1 MLSAGDGTVEI
12 AGAVNTDST
21 AVGGVVKIAGS
32 LIDVQGTADISAS
45 GENGGGVIEIGGG
58 YQGASMGE
66 GLSNSIDTRVAAG
79 ATISADAG
87 SEGDGGRVVVWSEE
101 RTSYEGSISAT
112 GGAQGGDGGLAEV
125 SGKQQLGFDGTVDLS
140 ADNGETGTLLL
151 DPDNIVIDVAN
162 GDDGELADSQILAG
176 DGGAATFTI
185 SPAALATSV
194 GTANTIIQA
203 NDTIT
208 QNAGSPI
215 DLSGGAANSLS
226 MTTTTGDITL
236 NDTFTGSGGD
246 VNLDAG
252 GSVVLNDALSNSG
265 DLNITATEITSG
277 VSGSIVVSGATDLQ
291 STGPITLDNSG
302 NDFGGCL
309 LYTSPSPRDS

>member
-1 MLSAGDGTVEI
+1 M
-12 AGAVNTDST
+12 
-21 AVGGVVKIAGS
+21 
-32 LIDVQGTADISAS
+32 
-45 GENGGGVIEIGGG
+45 
-58 YQGASMGE
+58 
-66 GLSNSIDTRVAAG
+66 
-79 ATISADAG
+79 
-87 SEGDGGRVVVWSEE
+87 
-101 RTSYEGSISAT
+101 
-112 GGAQGGDGGLAEV
+112 
-125 SGKQQLGFDGTVDLS
+125 
-140 ADNGETGTLLL
+140 
-151 DPDNIVIDVAN
+151 IDVAN

-302 NDFGGCL
+302 NDFGGAVSAAGTDIELVDTNALDLGSIAADSLDVTVGGDCL